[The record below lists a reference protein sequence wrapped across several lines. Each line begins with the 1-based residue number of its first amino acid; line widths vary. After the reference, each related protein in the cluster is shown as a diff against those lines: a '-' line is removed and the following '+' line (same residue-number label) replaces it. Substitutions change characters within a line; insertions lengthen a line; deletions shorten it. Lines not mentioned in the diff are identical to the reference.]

1 MVMHFNSTKE
11 RLDFVKGKFEEVI
24 PQEVVPKEVDEVFE
38 KLKEECGDCPA
49 WSGTDCTRHPYK
61 EGCLKDEEAKAEE
74 PKPKKKKG
82 KKKDDAVQAE

>member
-24 PQEVVPKEVDEVFE
+24 PQEVVPKEV
-38 KLKEECGDCPA
+38 
-49 WSGTDCTRHPYK
+49 
-61 EGCLKDEEAKAEE
+61 KAEE